1 MVGLNRRF
9 YSSFLKIKEIINKM
23 GYPRNVVIEGHE
35 RIWNVK
41 NRKKKILNKWH
52 YANSIHTVD
61 LLRYFCGEVRTV
73 ETLIQKKNFKEK
85 NLVSIIKFKKN
96 IIGVYNTY
104 WNSQDGWSIKL
115 LSEDYTIFIKPLE
128 HATLSFK
135 NKKKQNIELD
145 SFDKKNKTGF
155 YLQALAFKNLLQKNE
170 KKWPV
175 QNLKDVL
182 KTYYLIKKIFKD
194 D

>member
-1 MVGLNRRF
+1 MEFTRWLVNKTFIRRL
-9 YSSFLKIKEIINKM
+9 Y
-23 GYPRNVVIEGHE
+23 Y
-35 RIWNVK
+35 
-41 NRKKKILNKWH
+41 
-52 YANSIHTVD
+52 IHQA
-61 LLRYFCGEVRTV
+61 F
-73 ETLIQKKNFKEK
+73 
-85 NLVSIIKFKKN
+85 
-96 IIGVYNTY
+96 
-104 WNSQDGWSIKL
+104 
-115 LSEDYTIFIKPLE
+115 E

-145 SFDKKNKTGF
+145 SFDKKYKTGF